1 MKKIV
6 SLVLVLSMVLSMFS
20 FVSASSLKDVA
31 NTKYEAAVD
40 ALMELGVVS
49 GYPDGTYLPNN
60 VVTRAE
66 LAKLLVTAYGLE
78 QAAEVAKGA
87 TAFSD
92 VAAEHWAAGYINV
105 ASDYKFVNG
114 YPDGTFRPDATVTYA
129 EAITMA
135 LRVLG
140 YANEIDSKGTWPTNY
155 IAKAQDLKLMRDVTY
170 ASYNDGAQRG
180 NVALLMWN
188 MLRTPMWEITSKSE
202 GDGLISSPE
211 RQMINIKFSDY
222 DYYDSE
228 LELVVTD
235 IDVTGGEV
243 KVTLHSEKYDAD
255 LADAPVEL
263 REGLDFVNLFGRKVS
278 VLYNSKDDEI
288 VMITPSSDDKV
299 VEDIAYEIDE
309 DMNGDYKFTDDTEEF
324 VWGTAEQDPGT
335 YTVAVIG
342 SKKVVD
348 YATKYAV
355 KAGVVNSVKTSKD
368 KTTIKFRDD
377 STLATLNDM
386 DEDVIFLLDGEWKD
400 ATEVKKGDVVTELV
414 KDELYVITRETVKG
428 SFDEVKVDDSV
439 ADGFEYSI
447 VVAGK
452 KYKFIPVNEVIEID
466 EDGED
471 LDPVELDDIMDAKK
485 DDKEYKFYDEDA
497 TLYMNCVGQVIRI
510 EFPEIEDIEAV
521 GHFYVLTNKK
531 PMWTVSDK
539 TGEKDYVELDGE
551 TYEVKSTATHV
562 DDLSETEPGN
572 VVYVKFDNKERVKEL
587 YLLPDSAEAI
597 KDDYIVGLADDPKAV
612 LSDKN
617 YVTVD
622 DKEVKI
628 SSSTVVYTIT
638 PVEDEDDDTIIDHY
652 EVKTSKGTD
661 ALKGVAHALVAI
673 DVDDNFSRAAYVFVW
688 DDSVS
693 DAQFGIVDKV
703 TYSKGIY
710 KLTIGGKVYE
720 LDDDETAPV
729 AGELVEFVVKADGA
743 IRINN
748 SDNPDSM
755 IHRSARVTKVDSELF
770 TMDDDSQ
777 FDLDAFEDDID
788 NNCKIVFI
796 EASENT
802 KSGFDY
808 KFDSV
813 EEMKVEDVKVRRDDR
828 IIITPADADYEDIEY
843 FFIIRGVDK
852 DYTGE

>member
-78 QAAEVAKGA
+78 QAAEVAKGV
-87 TAFSD
+87 TAFND
-92 VAAEHWAAGYINV
+92 VAEDHWATGYINV

-114 YPDGTFRPDATVTYA
+114 YPDGSFRPDATVTYA

-140 YANEIDSKGTWPTNY
+140 YANEVDSKGTWPTNY
-155 IAKAQDLKLMRDVTY
+155 IAKAQDLKLMRDITY

-180 NVALLMWN
+180 NVALLIWN
-188 MLRTPMWEITSKSE
+188 MLRAPMWEITGKTE
-202 GDGLISSPE
+202 GDGLYSEP
-211 RQMINIKFSDY
+211 RHQMINVKFSDY
-222 DYYDSE
+222 EYFDSE

-235 IDVTGGEV
+235 IDVDGGKV

-263 REGLDFVNLFGRKVS
+263 EEGIDFLNVFGRKVS
-278 VLYNSKDDEI
+278 VLYNEKEDKI
-288 VMITPSSDDKV
+288 VMLTPSSDDKV
-299 VEDIAYEIDE
+299 VEGVAFEIDE
-309 DMNGDYKFTDDTEEF
+309 NGNGDYKFTDDTE
-324 VWGTAEQDPGT
+324 VYTWGTERANLGT

-348 YATKYAV
+348 YATAYAV
-355 KAGVVNSVKTSKD
+355 KAGVVESTKTLKD

-414 KDELYVITRETVKG
+414 KDELYAITRETVKG
-428 SFDEVKVDDSV
+428 SFDEVKTEDD
-439 ADGFEYSI
+439 ADEGFDYSI

-471 LDPVELDDIMDAKK
+471 LDPVGLGSIMAAKK
-485 DDKEYKFYDEDA
+485 DDKEYKFYDKDC
-497 TLYMNCVGQVIRI
+497 TLYFNVAGQVIRI
-510 EFPEIEDIEAV
+510 EFEEVEDIESV

-531 PMWTVSDK
+531 PIWTVSDK

-551 TYEVKSTATHV
+551 TYEIKGTATHIDALEN
-562 DDLSETEPGN
+562 DDAGS
-572 VVYVKFDNKERVKEL
+572 VVYVKFDAKERVKEL

-597 KDDYIVGLADDPKAV
+597 EEDYTIGEKNDEKSILDDDNYIKGTNIKVN
-612 LSDKN
+612 SN
-617 YVTVD
+617 
-622 DKEVKI
+622 
-628 SSSTVVYTIT
+628 TVVYTIT

-661 ALKGVAHALVAI
+661 ALKGVKYAVYA
-673 DVDDNFSRAAYVFVW
+673 VDAEDDFTRAAYVFVW
-688 DDSVS
+688 DDAVS
-693 DAQFGIVDKV
+693 DAQFGIVKTV

-720 LDDDETAPV
+720 LDEDEAVPTA
-729 AGELVEFVVKADGA
+729 GDLVEFVVKADGT
-743 IRINN
+743 IKINE
-748 SDNPDSM
+748 SDDPDNM
-755 IHRSARVTKVDSELF
+755 ISNAKQVTKVDAELF

-777 FDLDAFEDDID
+777 FDMEAFKKNIGND
-788 NNCKIVFI
+788 CKIVFI

-802 KSGFDY
+802 KAGSDY

-813 EEMKVEDVKVRRDDR
+813 EEQKVEDAKVRRDDR
-828 IIITPADADYEDIEY
+828 VIISPADAAYDDIEY
-843 FFIIRGVDK
+843 FFIIRGVDR
-852 DYTGE
+852 DYGAI